1 MQKQKYLPYVVLSG
15 IGLRETIHS
24 RLSDGGAYDGDLA
37 GRMAAYML
45 DSKAEATNNKYF
57 GHYKRFKSF
66 CVSKGFSHKP
76 ADPIHVAIY
85 LTHLLDSKVSFHV
98 ISAAFYSIKWFHVMN
113 DLSDPTLN
121 SWVKSLLEAG
131 KRMNSVPVK
140 KKDTIN
146 SEMLKDLCDMFSST
160 DDVLH
165 LRDLTMILL
174 GYAGFLRFNEISE
187 LKCNDIQF
195 KEHYIVLKIR
205 KSKTD
210 VYRCGKEVLIS
221 KGTSSACPQSMLQK
235 YLYVTKQDVD
245 SDKFLFRPVNRSKG
259 KAKLLVA
266 DKILSYTRARECIV
280 AKLKLV
286 APDLNLGT
294 HSLSA
299 SGATMVA
306 NAEDGNINERC
317 LLRHG
322 RWKSSVSKDGYI
334 NDSVEKRLKV
344 TKKLKL

>member
-15 IGLRETIHS
+15 IGLRETIQS
-24 RLSDGGAYDGDLA
+24 RLSDGDTYGEDLA

-45 DSKAEATNNKYF
+45 ESKAKATNNKYF

-66 CVSKGFSHKP
+66 CVSKGFSHNP

-85 LTHLLDSKVSFHV
+85 LTYLLDSKVSFHV
-98 ISAAFYSIKWFHVMN
+98 ISAAFESILKWFYVMN
-113 DLSDPTLN
+113 DLPDPTLN
-121 SWVKSLLEAG
+121 NWVKSLLEAG
-131 KRMNSVPVK
+131 KKMNSVPIK
-140 KKDTIN
+140 KKDTIKSKRKAMN
-146 SEMLKDLCDMFSST
+146 SEMLKDLCDMFSNA

-165 LRDLTMILL
+165 VRDLTMILL
-174 GYAGFLRFNEISE
+174 GYAGFLRFNVISE

-221 KGTSSACPQSMLQK
+221 KGTSSTCPQSMLQK
-235 YLYVTKQDVD
+235 YLYVTKQVVD
-245 SDKFLFRPVNRSKG
+245 SEKFLFRPVNRSKG

-266 DKILSYTRARECIV
+266 DKKLSYTRARECIV

-294 HSLSA
+294 HSLRA

-306 NAEDGNINERC
+306 NVEDRNIN
-317 LLRHG
+317 
-322 RWKSSVSKDGYI
+322 
-334 NDSVEKRLKV
+334 
-344 TKKLKL
+344 